1 VSPSASYRLVWA
13 IIVYAWIANYLI
25 RMALSALLP
34 PIMAEF
40 GLTYAQAG
48 LLSATFFYAYTG
60 MQLPAGVLGDRWSR
74 KRMVL
79 AGVLLSAGAS
89 VFTGLAGTLAALF
102 AARLATGLSQG
113 LLFSNDRVIIAATT
127 PRDRIA
133 LGQGISFSGPG
144 LGTTLG
150 LVLAGALGA
159 VLPWRDVF
167 VLFSLPP
174 LLAAWLL
181 WRFVPEPPLATAARD
196 PAWPFRRVLRTR
208 DFWLLAVS
216 GMVPIYVQFL
226 LATWGP
232 ALFMEAGV
240 EDLARSAS
248 LASLQ
253 GLTAPL
259 GLLVSGLVA
268 DRLHARGYHRK
279 IVIALALVGSV
290 GSVLAMGLVIQG
302 QGQGHRD
309 GAAWLLTLA
318 LLATSFFIW
327 CCWAPAY
334 AILGD
339 LFPASILGRAFG
351 AFNTIC
357 FLGAVASPY
366 VTGWLRDLSGSFV
379 AGLHGAAAL
388 SVLAVV
394 GMMALDRPFRLGARG
409 AVAGAGRP

>member
-1 VSPSASYRLVWA
+1 MTAPTSYGLIWA

-34 PIMAEF
+34 PIMTEF

-60 MQLPAGVLGDRWSR
+60 MQLPAGVLGDRWGR
-74 KRMVL
+74 RRMVL
-79 AGVLLSAGAS
+79 AGVLLSAAAS
-89 VFTGLAGTLAALF
+89 VFTGFAGALAALF

-167 VLFSLPP
+167 LLFSVPP

-181 WRFVPEPPLATAARD
+181 WRYVPEPAPATAAPD

-208 DFWLLAVS
+208 DFWFLAVS
-216 GMVPIYVQFL
+216 GMIPIYVQFL

-232 ALFMEAGV
+232 ALFVEAGV
-240 EDLARSAS
+240 QDLARSAS

-290 GSVLAMGLVIQG
+290 GAVLAMGLVIQG
-302 QGQGHRD
+302 YGQGH
-309 GAAWLLTLA
+309 GAAGLLTLA

-327 CCWAPAY
+327 CCWGPAY

-357 FLGAVASPY
+357 FLGAVTSPY

-394 GMMALDRPFRLGARG
+394 GMMALDRPFRLGASA

>member
-1 VSPSASYRLVWA
+1 VTASTPYGLVWA
-13 IIVYAWIANYLI
+13 ILVYAWIANYLI

-60 MQLPAGVLGDRWSR
+60 MQLPAGVLGDRWGR
-74 KRMVL
+74 TRMVL

-89 VFTGLAGTLAALF
+89 VATGLSVGLAMLF
-102 AARLATGLSQG
+102 AARLVTGLSQG

-127 PRDRIA
+127 PRSRIA
-133 LGQGISFSGPG
+133 LGQGLSFSGPG

-150 LVLAGALGA
+150 LVLGGALGA
-159 VLPWRDVF
+159 LLPWRQVF
-167 VLFSLPP
+167 LVFALPP

-181 WRFVPEPPLATAARD
+181 WRFVPEPPQATAPPD
-196 PAWPFRRVLRTR
+196 TAWPFRRVLRTR

-216 GMVPIYVQFL
+216 GFVPIYVQFL

-232 ALFMEAGV
+232 ALFVEAGV
-240 EDLARSAS
+240 RDLARSAS

-253 GLTAPL
+253 GITAPA
-259 GLLVSGLVA
+259 GLLVSGLLA
-268 DRLHARGYHRK
+268 DRLHVRGYHRK
-279 IVIALALVGSV
+279 PVIALALVGMV
-290 GSVLAMGLVIQG
+290 ASVLAMALIIQG
-302 QGQGHRD
+302 QG
-309 GAAWLLTLA
+309 GAFALTLA

-327 CCWAPAY
+327 CCWGPAY

-339 LFPASILGRAFG
+339 LFPSSVLGRAFG

-357 FLGAVASPY
+357 FLGAVASPF
-366 VTGWLRDLSGSFV
+366 VTGWLRDLSGTFV
-379 AGLHGAAAL
+379 TGLEGAAAL
-388 SVLAVV
+388 CVLAVA
-394 GMMALDRPFRLGARG
+394 GMMALDRPFRLAATPR
-409 AVAGAGRP
+409 AVAGARHA

>member
-1 VSPSASYRLVWA
+1 VTGAAPYGLVWA
-13 IIVYAWIANYLI
+13 ILVYAWIANYLI

-48 LLSATFFYAYTG
+48 LLSAAVFYAYTS
-60 MQLPAGVLGDRWSR
+60 MQLPAGALGDRLGR
-74 KRMVL
+74 RRMVI
-79 AGVLLSAGAS
+79 AGVLLSAGTS
-89 VFTGLAGTLAALF
+89 VFTGLAGTLAMLF

-113 LLFSNDRVIIAATT
+113 FLFSNDRVIIAATT
-127 PRDRIA
+127 PPGRIA

-150 LVLAGALGA
+150 LMLAGYLGA
-159 VLPWRDVF
+159 LLPWRHVF
-167 VLFSLPP
+167 LLFALPA
-174 LLAAWLL
+174 LVAAWLL
-181 WRFVPEPPLATAARD
+181 WRFVPEPPRATSAAD

-232 ALFMEAGV
+232 ALFVEAGV
-240 EDLARSAS
+240 RDLARSAS
-248 LASLQ
+248 LAGLQ
-253 GLTAPL
+253 GLTAPVA
-259 GLLVSGLVA
+259 LLVSGLA
-268 DRLHARGYHRK
+268 TDRLRARGYHGK
-279 IVIALALVGSV
+279 LVIAAALVGTMLT
-290 GSVLAMGLVIQG
+290 VLAMGVII
-302 QGQGHRD
+302 GHH
-309 GAAWLLTLA
+309 GPAWRLTLA
-318 LLATSFFIW
+318 LLGTSFFIW
-327 CCWAPAY
+327 CCWGPAY

-339 LFPASILGRAFG
+339 LFPSSVLGRAFG

-357 FLGAVASPY
+357 FLGAVASPI

-388 SVLAVV
+388 TALAMV
-394 GMMALDRPFRLGARG
+394 GMMALDRPFRAAAGPAS
-409 AVAGAGRP
+409 VAGRARS

>member
-1 VSPSASYRLVWA
+1 VTAPAPYGLVWA
-13 IIVYAWIANYLI
+13 ILVYAWIANYLI

-34 PIMAEF
+34 PIMGEF

-48 LLSATFFYAYTG
+48 LLSAALFYAYTS
-60 MQLPAGVLGDRWSR
+60 MQLPAGVIGDRLGR
-74 KRMVL
+74 KRMVI
-79 AGVLLSAGAS
+79 AGVVLSAGAS
-89 VFTGLAGTLAALF
+89 VFTGLAGSLVALF
-102 AARLATGLSQG
+102 VARLATGLSQG
-113 LLFSNDRVIIAATT
+113 FLFSNDRVIIAATT
-127 PRDRIA
+127 PRQRIA

-150 LVLAGALGA
+150 LVLAGYLGTL
-159 VLPWRDVF
+159 LPWRHVF
-167 VLFSLPP
+167 LLFALPP

-181 WRFVPEPPLATAARD
+181 WRFVPEPPRATATAD

-232 ALFMEAGV
+232 ALFVEAGV
-240 EDLARSAS
+240 RDLARSAS

-253 GLTAPL
+253 GLTAPA

-279 IVIALALVGSV
+279 LVIALALVGSV
-290 GSVLAMGLVIQG
+290 GAVLAMSLVIQG
-302 QGQGHRD
+302 YGQERGT
-309 GAAWLLTLA
+309 AFLLTLA
-318 LLATSFFIW
+318 VLATSFFIW
-327 CCWAPAY
+327 CCWGPAY

-339 LFPASILGRAFG
+339 LFPPSVLGRAFG

-357 FLGAVASPY
+357 FLGAVASPH

-388 SVLAVV
+388 SALAVV
-394 GMMALDRPFRLGARG
+394 GMMALDRPFRLGAGPG
-409 AVAGAGRP
+409 AVAAPPRS

>member
-1 VSPSASYRLVWA
+1 MTASTPYGLIWA

-34 PIMAEF
+34 PIMTEF

-60 MQLPAGVLGDRWSR
+60 MQLPAGVLGDRWGR

-89 VFTGLAGTLAALF
+89 IFTGLAGTLAVLF

-127 PRDRIA
+127 PRARIA

-159 VLPWRDVF
+159 LLPWRDVF
-167 VLFSLPP
+167 LLFSVPP

-181 WRFVPEPPLATAARD
+181 WRFVPEPPHATAAPD

-232 ALFMEAGV
+232 ALFVEAGV
-240 EDLARSAS
+240 DDLARSAS

-279 IVIALALVGSV
+279 VVIALALVGSV
-290 GSVLAMGLVIQG
+290 VAVLAMGLVIQG
-302 QGQGHRD
+302 HGQRH
-309 GAAWLLTLA
+309 GAAGLLTLA

-327 CCWAPAY
+327 CCWGPAY

-339 LFPASILGRAFG
+339 LFPAAILGRAFG

-394 GMMALDRPFRLGARG
+394 GMMALDRPFRLRAGG
-409 AVAGAGRP
+409 AVAAAGRP

>member
-1 VSPSASYRLVWA
+1 VTAPAPYGLVWA
-13 IIVYAWIANYLI
+13 ILVYAWIANYLI

-34 PIMAEF
+34 PIMGEF

-48 LLSATFFYAYTG
+48 LLSAALFYAYTS
-60 MQLPAGVLGDRWSR
+60 MQLPAGVIGDRLGR
-74 KRMVL
+74 KRMVI
-79 AGVLLSAGAS
+79 AGVVLSAGAS
-89 VFTGLAGTLAALF
+89 VFTGLAGSLVALF
-102 AARLATGLSQG
+102 VARLATGLSQG
-113 LLFSNDRVIIAATT
+113 FLFSNDRVIIAATT
-127 PRDRIA
+127 PRQRIA

-150 LVLAGALGA
+150 LVLAGYLGTL
-159 VLPWRDVF
+159 LPWRHVF
-167 VLFSLPP
+167 LLFALPP

-181 WRFVPEPPLATAARD
+181 WRFVPEPPRATATAD

-232 ALFMEAGV
+232 ALFVEAGV
-240 EDLARSAS
+240 RDLARSAS

-253 GLTAPL
+253 GLTAPA

-279 IVIALALVGSV
+279 LVIALALVGSV
-290 GSVLAMGLVIQG
+290 GAVLAMSLVIQG
-302 QGQGHRD
+302 YGQER
-309 GAAWLLTLA
+309 ATALLLTLA
-318 LLATSFFIW
+318 VRATSFFIW
-327 CCWAPAY
+327 CCWGPAY

-339 LFPASILGRAFG
+339 LFPPSVLGRAFG

-357 FLGAVASPY
+357 FLGAVASPH

-388 SVLAVV
+388 SALAVV
-394 GMMALDRPFRLGARG
+394 GMMALDRPFRLGAGPG
-409 AVAGAGRP
+409 AVAAPPRS

>member
-1 VSPSASYRLVWA
+1 VTGATPYGLIWA
-13 IIVYAWIANYLI
+13 ILVYAWIANYLI

-40 GLTYAQAG
+40 GLTYTQAG
-48 LLSATFFYAYTG
+48 LLSAAVFYAYTS
-60 MQLPAGVLGDRWSR
+60 MQLPAGALGDRLGR
-74 KRMVL
+74 RRMVI

-89 VFTGLAGTLAALF
+89 VFTGLAGTLALLF
-102 AARLATGLSQG
+102 AARLATGFSQG
-113 LLFSNDRVIIAATT
+113 FLFSNDRVIIAATT
-127 PRDRIA
+127 PPGRMA

-150 LVLAGALGA
+150 LVLAGYLGTL
-159 VLPWRDVF
+159 LPWRHVF
-167 VLFSLPP
+167 LLFALPP

-181 WRFVPEPPLATAARD
+181 WRFVPEPPRATAAAD

-208 DFWLLAVS
+208 DFWLLAIS

-240 EDLARSAS
+240 RDLARSAS

-253 GLTAPL
+253 GLTAPA
-259 GLLVSGLVA
+259 GLLVSGLA
-268 DRLHARGYHRK
+268 TDRLRARGYHGK
-279 IVIALALVGSV
+279 VVIAAALA
-290 GSVLAMGLVIQG
+290 GSVLTVLAMSVIIG
-302 QGQGHRD
+302 QH
-309 GAAWLLTLA
+309 ASAWLLTLA
-318 LLATSFFIW
+318 LLGTSFFIW
-327 CCWAPAY
+327 CCWGPAY

-339 LFPASILGRAFG
+339 LFPSSVLGRAFG

-357 FLGAVASPY
+357 FLGAVASPF

-388 SVLAVV
+388 SVLAVA
-394 GMMALDRPFRLGARG
+394 GMMALDRPFRLAAAPASVAAR
-409 AVAGAGRP
+409 ARP

>member
-1 VSPSASYRLVWA
+1 MTAPAPYGIVWA
-13 IIVYAWIANYLI
+13 ILVYAWIANYLI

-34 PIMAEF
+34 PIMTEF
-40 GLTYAQAG
+40 GLSYAEAG
-48 LLSATFFYAYTG
+48 LLSAAVFYAYAS
-60 MQLPAGVLGDRWSR
+60 MQLPAGVLGDRLGR
-74 KRMVL
+74 KRLVI

-89 VFTGLAGTLAALF
+89 VFTGLAGTLVALF

-113 LLFSNDRVIIAATT
+113 FLFSNDRVIIAATT
-127 PRDRIA
+127 PRSRIA

-150 LVLAGALGA
+150 LVLAGYLGTL
-159 VLPWRDVF
+159 LPWRHVF
-167 VLFSLPP
+167 LLFGLPP
-174 LLAAWLL
+174 LLAAILI
-181 WRFVPEPPLATAARD
+181 WRYIPEPPHAAAAAD
-196 PAWPFRRVLRTR
+196 PAWPFTRVLRTR
-208 DFWLLAVS
+208 DFWLLAIS

-232 ALFMEAGV
+232 ALFVEAGV
-240 EDLARSAS
+240 SDLARSAS

-253 GLTAPL
+253 GLTAPA

-268 DRLHARGYHRK
+268 DRLRARGYHGK
-279 IVIALALVGSV
+279 VMIAAALAGSAL
-290 GSVLAMGLVIQG
+290 SVLAMAFVIQG
-302 QGQGHRD
+302 HGQRQ

-327 CCWAPAY
+327 CCWGPAY

-339 LFPASILGRAFG
+339 LVPSPVLGRTFG

-357 FLGAVASPY
+357 FLGAVASPF

-379 AGLHGAAAL
+379 AGLLGAAAL
-388 SVLAVV
+388 SALAVV
-394 GMMALDRPFRLGARG
+394 GMMALDRPFRLTASSRG
-409 AVAGAGRP
+409 VAGPPRP

>member
-1 VSPSASYRLVWA
+1 MSAAAPYGLVWA
-13 IIVYAWIANYLI
+13 ILVYAWIANYLI

-48 LLSATFFYAYTG
+48 LLSAAVFYAYAS
-60 MQLPAGVLGDRWSR
+60 MQLPAGAMGDRLGR
-74 KRMVL
+74 RRMVI

-89 VFTGLAGTLAALF
+89 VFTGLAGTLTLLF
-102 AARLATGLSQG
+102 AARLVTGLSQG
-113 LLFSNDRVIIAATT
+113 FLFSNDRVIIAATT
-127 PRDRIA
+127 PPGRIA

-150 LVLAGALGA
+150 LVLAGYLGTL
-159 VLPWRDVF
+159 LPWRHVF
-167 VLFSLPP
+167 LLFALPP
-174 LLAAWLL
+174 LLAAWLM
-181 WRFVPEPPLATAARD
+181 WRFVPEPPRATAAAD

-208 DFWLLAVS
+208 DFWLLSVS

-232 ALFMEAGV
+232 ALFVEAGV
-240 EDLARSAS
+240 RDLARSAS

-253 GLTAPL
+253 GLTAPA
-259 GLLVSGLVA
+259 GLVVSGLA
-268 DRLHARGYHRK
+268 TDRLRARGYHGK
-279 IVIALALVGSV
+279 LVIAAALAGSV
-290 GSVLAMGLVIQG
+290 LTVLAMGLIIRQ
-302 QGQGHRD
+302 H
-309 GAAWLLTLA
+309 APAWVLTLA
-318 LLATSFFIW
+318 LLGTSFFIW
-327 CCWAPAY
+327 CCWGPAY

-339 LFPASILGRAFG
+339 LFPSSVLGRAFG

-357 FLGAVASPY
+357 FLGAVASPF

-388 SVLAVV
+388 SALAVA
-394 GMMALDRPFRLGARG
+394 GMMALDRPFRA
-409 AVAGAGRP
+409 AAAPASVAGRARS

>member
-1 VSPSASYRLVWA
+1 VTAPAPYGLVWA
-13 IIVYAWIANYLI
+13 ILVYAWIANYLI

-34 PIMAEF
+34 PIMGEF

-48 LLSATFFYAYTG
+48 LLSAALFYAYTS
-60 MQLPAGVLGDRWSR
+60 MQLPAGVIGDRLGR
-74 KRMVL
+74 KRMVI
-79 AGVLLSAGAS
+79 AGVVLSAGAS
-89 VFTGLAGTLAALF
+89 VFTGLAGSLVALF
-102 AARLATGLSQG
+102 VARLATGLSQG
-113 LLFSNDRVIIAATT
+113 FLFSNDRVIIAATT
-127 PRDRIA
+127 PRQRIA

-150 LVLAGALGA
+150 LVLAGYLGTL
-159 VLPWRDVF
+159 LPWRHVF
-167 VLFSLPP
+167 LLFALPP

-181 WRFVPEPPLATAARD
+181 WRFVPEPPRATATAD

-232 ALFMEAGV
+232 ALFVEAGV
-240 EDLARSAS
+240 RDLARSAS

-253 GLTAPL
+253 GLTAPA

-279 IVIALALVGSV
+279 LVIALALVGSV
-290 GSVLAMGLVIQG
+290 GAVLAMSLVIQG
-302 QGQGHRD
+302 YGQER
-309 GAAWLLTLA
+309 GAAFLLTLA
-318 LLATSFFIW
+318 VLATSFFIW
-327 CCWAPAY
+327 CCWGPAY

-339 LFPASILGRAFG
+339 LFPPSVLGRAFG

-357 FLGAVASPY
+357 FLGAVASPH

-388 SVLAVV
+388 SALAVV
-394 GMMALDRPFRLGARG
+394 GMMALDRPFRLGAGPG
-409 AVAGAGRP
+409 AVAAPPRS

>member
-1 VSPSASYRLVWA
+1 
-13 IIVYAWIANYLI
+13 
-25 RMALSALLP
+25 
-34 PIMAEF
+34 
-40 GLTYAQAG
+40 
-48 LLSATFFYAYTG
+48 
-60 MQLPAGVLGDRWSR
+60 
-74 KRMVL
+74 
-79 AGVLLSAGAS
+79 
-89 VFTGLAGTLAALF
+89 
-102 AARLATGLSQG
+102 
-113 LLFSNDRVIIAATT
+113 VIIAATT
-127 PRDRIA
+127 PRQRIA

-150 LVLAGALGA
+150 LVLAGYLGTL
-159 VLPWRDVF
+159 LPWRHVF
-167 VLFSLPP
+167 LLFALPP

-181 WRFVPEPPLATAARD
+181 WRFVPEPPRATLTAD

-232 ALFMEAGV
+232 ALFVEAGV
-240 EDLARSAS
+240 RDLARSAS

-253 GLTAPL
+253 GLTAPA

-279 IVIALALVGSV
+279 LVIALALVGSV
-290 GSVLAMGLVIQG
+290 GAVLAMSLVIQG
-302 QGQGHRD
+302 YGQER
-309 GAAWLLTLA
+309 GAAFLLTLA
-318 LLATSFFIW
+318 VLATSFFIW
-327 CCWAPAY
+327 CCWGPAY

-339 LFPASILGRAFG
+339 LFPPSVLGRAFG

-357 FLGAVASPY
+357 FLGAVASPH

-388 SVLAVV
+388 SALAVV
-394 GMMALDRPFRLGARG
+394 GMMALDRPFRLGAGPG
-409 AVAGAGRP
+409 AVAAPPRS